1 MKIAL
6 DVDATL
12 TDMNGF
18 LLKRGRKF
26 FLKRNK
32 PILDPD
38 ATTAEMMYGA
48 TDEEMRAFWQRNY
61 FLYCLTVGLKP
72 NLKDIL
78 DRLRAQGHELH
89 VVTARIGA
97 HRRDLLGR
105 VIRIMVIRKF
115 ERRGIFMDSYT
126 FTNDAVP
133 DDKLN
138 VCREKQFDTIV
149 EDNPGHIE
157 KIAIN
162 LGIPVIVVSTPE
174 NAALKLENIIRIDT
188 TDELESA
195 LEAVSARRGT
205 P

>member
-12 TDMNGF
+12 TDMSGF
-18 LLKRGRKF
+18 LRKRGRKF
-26 FLKRNK
+26 FLRRNK
-32 PILDPD
+32 PILNPD

-48 TDEEMRAFWQRNY
+48 TDEEMRAFWRRNY

-78 DRLRAQGHELH
+78 DRLRAQGNELH

-97 HRRDLLGR
+97 YRQDLLGR
-105 VIRIMVIRKF
+105 IIRMMVIRKF

-138 VCREKQFDTIV
+138 VCREKRFDAIV

-157 KIAIN
+157 NIAVN
-162 LGIPVIVVSTPE
+162 LGIPAIVISTPE
-174 NAALKLENIIRIDT
+174 NAGLKLNNIVRIDT
-188 TDELESA
+188 LDELESA
-195 LEAVSARRGT
+195 LETAMTGRERT
-205 P
+205 